1 MFIRI
6 CIAIALT
13 LATGLAYGQ
22 SVTLDVSYPV
32 PFWVVL
38 IVAGVAVYAVVAL
51 MRKASR
57 HPESFKKW
65 FEDPLD
71 AGAQALADK
80 GWTPAEVD
88 AWLMK
93 VKNKDLTAKVGGL
106 YTGLTPDQQKLV
118 EAIAAAVKGSGSGP
132 TPPPSSPT

>member
-57 HPESFKKW
+57 HPESFRRH
-65 FEDPLD
+65 FEAPADRLATALQAANWTGAEID
-71 AGAQALADK
+71 AVLQRF
-80 GWTPAEVD
+80 VD
-88 AWLMK
+88 
-93 VKNKDLTAKVGGL
+93 KDLTAKVGGL

-118 EAIAAAVKGSGSGP
+118 EAIAAAVKGGGSGP
-132 TPPPSSPT
+132 TPPPPA